1 MSAPRPLVVLLA
13 GLGLFAC
20 SHVERPEDAI
30 GAYRQ
35 ALVHRDAAALA
46 RLSAETGTSAPS
58 IDAIERSLTLVPEA
72 VASLAKALSG
82 RVVGQSIVL
91 ELEGGRR
98 VSLVERGGRYL
109 IADRSLSVLLADTP
123 TGRVAAFFSAFH
135 RRDTEALFEL
145 VPRAEQSR
153 YADRAV
159 LWEQLNSMS
168 KRIARAEA
176 ALGDLSQHAAEIQGD
191 TALIR
196 YDSTSAV
203 RLVLEDGRWRIVDLD

>member
-1 MSAPRPLVVLLA
+1 VSAPRPRALLLGLV
-13 GLGLFAC
+13 GLFAC
-20 SHVERPEDAI
+20 AHPERPEDALL
-30 GAYRQ
+30 AYRH
-35 ALVHRDAAALA
+35 ALLHRDAGALSG
-46 RLSAETGTSAPS
+46 LSAETGTSAPS

-72 VASLAKALSG
+72 VEALAEALHG

-135 RRDTEALFEL
+135 RHDTEALFEL
-145 VPRAEQSR
+145 VPRADRSR

-203 RLVLEDGRWRIVDLD
+203 RLVLEDGRWRILDLD